1 MGRHDLDLQEPPRGD
16 LVSTL
21 TSLEVAVWDALA
33 NVPDPEIPAVS
44 VVDMGMV
51 HEVRVEGGSVGVTIL
66 PTFTGCPAID
76 IIKGDVA
83 AAVALVD
90 GVEEVGV
97 DTTFEPPWTT
107 ERITPEGREKLRGFG
122 LAPPEGTGPVLITQI
137 GLPKAAKCPFCGSTE
152 TENDNPFGPT
162 PCRAL
167 YYCRACRNPFEQF
180 KPV

>member
-1 MGRHDLDLQEPPRGD
+1 V
-16 LVSTL
+16 VSTL
-21 TSLEVAVWDALA
+21 TSLEVAVWEALA

-51 HEVRVEGGSVGVTIL
+51 HEVRVEDDSVHVTMM

-76 IIKGDVA
+76 IIKSDVHSAVA
-83 AAVALVD
+83 AVD
-90 GVEEVGV
+90 GVREAHV

-107 ERITPEGREKLRGFG
+107 ERITPDGREKLRSFG
-122 LAPPEGTGPVLITQI
+122 LAPPESTGPVLIADI
-137 GLPKAAKCPFCGSTE
+137 GLPKSAKCPFCGSTD
-152 TENDNPFGPT
+152 TENDNAFGPT

-167 YYCRACRNPFEQF
+167 YYCRNCRNPFEQF